1 MSNTTEL
8 RISGQGISSFLL
20 LLCIA
25 MGFWFQ
31 GSSAGFQDSEHGD
44 QVLEIGI
51 CLLLVLVL
59 TFFSLLQFL

>member
-1 MSNTTEL
+1 
-8 RISGQGISSFLL
+8 
-20 LLCIA
+20 

-51 CLLLVLVL
+51 CLQLVLVL
-59 TFFSLLQFL
+59 TFFLFLQFL